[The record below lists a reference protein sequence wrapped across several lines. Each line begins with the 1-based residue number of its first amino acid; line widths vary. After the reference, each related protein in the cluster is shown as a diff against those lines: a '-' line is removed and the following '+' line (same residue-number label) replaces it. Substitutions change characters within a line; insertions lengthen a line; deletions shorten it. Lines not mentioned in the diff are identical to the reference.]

1 MRLSNKSICILFL
14 LIFLGLGLALYLLR
28 FDRLF
33 PLSESYYLLSVAG
46 KLSGKDFAGRELG
59 FSLVRFVYFLPVRII
74 PLVGVML
81 GFFSFVFLYL
91 IMRKLN
97 YKPLRTFSTLL
108 LMVCSPSIFFLFYS
122 ATAHAFCVFFIILGI
137 YLQISGRKMIYS
149 TFCFLIGV
157 LFSPVGIVSVPLSLF
172 VFNERKGDGK
182 CRTYLLIVLLAF
194 FVHLGYLIKNL
205 TLPIIRSHAI
215 KILLSDLGSRTG
227 NGFFCIVFF
236 LMGLY
241 FLWRQKKRILLFSGI
256 ILAFVVGF
264 YFDFLFYYLSFLICW
279 IGGTGLYRFIK
290 MRWTLKFFKRIVV
303 GVALFGIAFSMFTSF
318 IGFVKSE
325 PLQEQIDGL
334 FWLKAHSGKDAVVL
348 AGREK
353 GFMIEGVA
361 NRAVVMDDLLL
372 YTRDAKERIDDLNA
386 IFQSYSLRKTMA
398 LLDKYN
404 ISYIWI
410 DRDMRERIW
419 NNEEKGLIFVL
430 RNKIFKK
437 EFENSFVEIYSYNS
451 EAVER

>member
-1 MRLSNKSICILFL
+1 MRFSNKLVCIVFL
-14 LIFLGLGLALYLLR
+14 LIFLGLGLVLYFLR

-33 PLSESYYLLSVAG
+33 PLGESYYLLSVAG
-46 KLSGKDFAGRELG
+46 KLSGRDLVGRELG
-59 FSLVRFVYFLPVRII
+59 FSLVRFIYLLPARII
-74 PLVGVML
+74 PLIGIAVGS
-81 GFFSFVFLYL
+81 FSFIFLYL
-91 IMRKLN
+91 IMRRLN

-108 LMVCSPSIFFLFYS
+108 LIVCSPSIFFLFYS
-122 ATAHAFCVFFIILGI
+122 ATAHAFCVFFIILGV
-137 YLQISGRKMIYS
+137 YLQISERRMIYPVI
-149 TFCFLIGV
+149 CFLIGV
-157 LFSPVGIVSVPLSLF
+157 LFSPVGITAVPLSLF
-172 VFNERKGDGK
+172 IYKEKGFGK
-182 CRTYLLIVLLAF
+182 KKYLLVVLLAF
-194 FVHLGYLIKNL
+194 FVHLGYLIRNL
-205 TLPIIRSHAI
+205 TLPVVKSNAV
-215 KILLSDLGSRTG
+215 KILLSDLGSWTG
-227 NGFFCIVFF
+227 NGFFCVVFF

-241 FLWRQKKRILLFSGI
+241 FLWKQKKRVLLFSSI
-256 ILAFVVGF
+256 ILAFIVGF

-279 IGGTGLYRFIK
+279 VGGTGLYRFIK

-303 GVALFGIAFSMFTSF
+303 GVALFGIAFSMLTAFV
-318 IGFVKSE
+318 GFVKSE
-325 PLQEQIDGL
+325 PLQEQLDGL
-334 FWLKAHSGKDAVVL
+334 VWLRAHSGKDAVVL
-348 AGREK
+348 ADREK

-372 YTRDAKERIDDLNA
+372 YTRDARERIDDLSI

-398 LLDKYN
+398 FLDKHN

-437 EFENSFVEIYSYNS
+437 EFENSFVEIYSYNP